1 MTVAVASGKGGTGKT
16 TVAVNLALSLEGPV
30 ALLDCDVEEPNAH
43 LFLRPQWTSARAVS
57 VPVPQVEEELC
68 TACGACGK
76 ACRFHAIVSL
86 QTQPLVFAELCHGCG
101 ACLLACPAGA
111 IREVPREV
119 GVLERGQRDGIRFVH
134 GRLKVGTAMS
144 GPLIRAVRSEA
155 EQGRITLIDAPPGTS
170 CPVVAAVRASDF
182 VVLVTEPTP
191 FGLNDLRL
199 AVEMMRTLALPCG
212 VVINRADIGDGAV
225 RDYCAAEQLP
235 LLMEMPEDRR
245 LAEAYSRGEP
255 AVLALP
261 DWRAR
266 FQELGGRLLAAVRRR
281 GLTAQSAAGRSA

>member
-30 ALLDCDVEEPNAH
+30 ELLDCDVEEPNAH
-43 LFLRPQWTSARAVS
+43 LFLQPRWISARKVS
-57 VPVPQVEEELC
+57 VPVPQVDEGLC
-68 TACGACGK
+68 TACGACGA

-86 QTQPLVFAELCHGCG
+86 KTRPLVFPELCHGCG

-119 GVLERGQRDGIRFVH
+119 GVVESGLRDGIRLVH

-144 GPLIRAVRSEA
+144 GPLIRAVRKEG
-155 EQGRITLIDAPPGTS
+155 GRAALTLIDAPPGTS
-170 CPVVAAVRASDF
+170 CPVVASVRGSDY
-182 VVLVTEPTP
+182 VVLITEPTP

-212 VVINRADIGDGAV
+212 VVINRSDIGDEAV
-225 RDYCAAEQLP
+225 RRYCATEEVP
-235 LLMEMPEDRR
+235 LLMEIPEDRR

-255 AVLALP
+255 AVAALP
-261 DWRAR
+261 PLRAVFR
-266 FQELGGRLLAAVRRR
+266 ELGERLLDAAAR
-281 GLTAQSAAGRSA
+281 TAARPISAGRG